1 MVQESVDK
9 LTIEISKW
17 FIDLGRGSCDDDE
30 EDWGPPSLPS
40 AKYSPREKGH
50 LGLTNVTPHTHTRM
64 MMNLIMIDGYSLE
77 EGAQIGMLL
86 ESSVIANSS
95 WIMRYNLIWQI

>member
-1 MVQESVDK
+1 MN
-9 LTIEISKW
+9 
-17 FIDLGRGSCDDDE
+17 DLWKTPWGEWGCDDDE
-30 EDWGPPSLPS
+30 DDWRPPSLPS

-95 WIMRYNLIWQI
+95 WIMRYNQI